1 MTKALILAG
10 VLAVTS
16 LTGYAQN
23 VDRSKAPQAAPAP
36 KIQLKESQSFTLPNG
51 LRVYV
56 VENHKLP
63 QIAVSI
69 VLDGG
74 QILENDAVGYV
85 DMAGQMLLRG
95 TTKRNKE
102 QLDKEIDFIG
112 ASLFTTGSSAYAF
125 GLSKHKDKIMD
136 LLSDVLLNPT
146 FPAEQLEKLKKE
158 ALSGLKA
165 SANDP
170 NAIARNVQNAVRY
183 GKNHPY
189 GEVMTEETVQKISVD
204 LIKSYHKQFF
214 RPNIAYMAILG
225 DITLKDAKKLV
236 EQYFAKWEKGEVK
249 KQQFQLPTLPPAPL
263 VALCDKSGAVQS
275 NIAITHVVD
284 LQPNSQDLVKA
295 RLMNQLLGGAG
306 ARLYQNLREDK
317 GYTYGAYSRLSNDE
331 VVGAFT
337 ASASV
342 RTGVTDSAIVEFM
355 KELNRIR
362 DEQVTADELR
372 RTKAVMAGDFVR
384 SLEEPQTIA
393 DFAIN
398 TARFNLPKD
407 FYANYLQEIEA
418 VTPADVQAMAQK
430 YVQPKN
436 AHIIVVGDAQTIAPK
451 LAVFGEV
458 IEYDIYGNKKAKID
472 AVALNIPA
480 KEVITKYLNAIGGKE
495 KIATVKTIRATAKG
509 KMNAMGMDLEITNV
523 LSKKAPNKS
532 ASTQQTPMG
541 EMKQIFD
548 GQKAYVNSPMGNK
561 VLEGVSVETMK
572 ILASPIPEMA
582 FMEQNYELKVSNLVK
597 VGNEEAYEVIIKS
610 GEVQIKQ
617 YYSKAT
623 GLKIK
628 EIIGGNAVEYGDYR
642 EVGGLKLPHLW
653 KAETPM
659 GTLEMKAVWEINPDL
674 SDDLFKGQ

>member
-112 ASLFTTGSSAYAF
+112 ASLFTTGTSAYAF

-183 GKNHPY
+183 GKTHPY
-189 GEVMTEETVQKISVD
+189 GEVMTEENVQKISVD
-204 LIKSYHKQFF
+204 LVKSYHKQFF

-275 NIAITHVVD
+275 NVAITHVVD

-342 RTGVTDSAIVEFM
+342 RTGVTDSVVVEFM

-362 DEQVTADELR
+362 DEQVSADELR

-393 DFAIN
+393 NFAIN
-398 TARFNLPKD
+398 TARFNLTKD
-407 FYANYLQEIEA
+407 FYANYLQKIEA

-436 AHIIVVGDAQTIAPK
+436 SHIIVVGDAQTIAPK

-458 IEYDIYGNKKAKID
+458 TEYDIYGNKKAKID
-472 AVALNIPA
+472 AAALNIPA
-480 KEVITKYLNAIGGKE
+480 KEVITKYLNAIGGKD

-597 VGNEEAYEVIIKS
+597 VGNEEAYEVLIKS
-610 GEVQIKQ
+610 GEAQIKQ

-623 GLKIK
+623 GLKVK
-628 EIIGGNAVEYGDYR
+628 EIIGGNAVEYGDYK

-659 GTLEMKAVWEINPDL
+659 GSLEMQAVWEINPAL

>member
-183 GKNHPY
+183 GKTHPY
-189 GEVMTEETVQKISVD
+189 GEVMTEENVQKISVD
-204 LIKSYHKQFF
+204 LVKSYHKQFF

-275 NIAITHVVD
+275 NVAITHVVD

-342 RTGVTDSAIVEFM
+342 RTGVTDSAVVEFM

-393 DFAIN
+393 NFAIN

-407 FYANYLQEIEA
+407 FYANYLQKIEA
-418 VTPADVQAMAQK
+418 ITPADVQAMAQK

-451 LAVFGEV
+451 LAAFGEV
-458 IEYDIYGNKKAKID
+458 TEYDIYGNKKAKTD
-472 AVALNIPA
+472 AAALNIPA
-480 KEVITKYLNAIGGKE
+480 KEVITKYLNAIGGKD

-597 VGNEEAYEVIIKS
+597 VGNEEAYEVLIKS
-610 GEVQIKQ
+610 GEAQIKQ

-628 EIIGGNAVEYGDYR
+628 EIIGGNAVEYGDYK

-659 GTLEMKAVWEINPDL
+659 GSLEMQAVWEINPAL